1 MRRESLSVSE
11 HTKSGIGNPPNGS
24 RFQALCQSQQTAN
37 LAARERPETLRVFG
51 RLPVTGVMEGAEAGV
66 RKASKEETAGDFAP
80 AMVSVYGD
88 LARVLGLISPL
99 RIGTT
104 TERAPRRRCW
114 SP

>member
-1 MRRESLSVSE
+1 
-11 HTKSGIGNPPNGS
+11 
-24 RFQALCQSQQTAN
+24 
-37 LAARERPETLRVFG
+37 
-51 RLPVTGVMEGAEAGV
+51 MEGAEAGV

-104 TERAPRRRCW
+104 TERAPTPVLVALGAVEVVI
-114 SP
+114 SY

>member
-1 MRRESLSVSE
+1 MTRVQEDADEGQL
-11 HTKSGIGNPPNGS
+11 
-24 RFQALCQSQQTAN
+24 
-37 LAARERPETLRVFG
+37 TLRVFG
-51 RLPVTGVMEGAEAGV
+51 RLPVTGVMKGAEAGV

-114 SP
+114 SPWVRSKW